1 MAVAARRIAFGMLA
15 TLGPILLTLPEA
27 ACQPT
32 GAAEPSP
39 NLSSSSSVTGG
50 GTTLHSV
57 SVEFPESDMAFPG
70 GAVASAINNNCLICH
85 SAGMVLTQ
93 PRLSGTQW
101 NEEVAK
107 MRDAYHAPIAST
119 NVDAIVGYL
128 TSLHGAARPADPQHG
143 AFIAAQGVR
152 GAPACARCHAFDG
165 ASDGSSA
172 FPRITG
178 QSQFYLSKQLG
189 DFASNVRAN
198 AIMSP
203 IAKALS
209 PEDIDDVSAYYA
221 SLKAPFLP
229 LAVLNPALIKRGE
242 QLATMGDTTKG
253 VTACENCHG
262 PHGGGSSPAIP
273 YLIGQYGRYI
283 AFEFQMWQRGY
294 RTNSLDIMLV
304 FAGKLDAADIAAL
317 AAYYQQL
324 PTTVQNTA
332 K

>member
-1 MAVAARRIAFGMLA
+1 VG
-15 TLGPILLTLPEA
+15 
-27 ACQPT
+27 
-32 GAAEPSP
+32 
-39 NLSSSSSVTGG
+39 
-50 GTTLHSV
+50 
-57 SVEFPESDMAFPG
+57 VEFPESDRIFPDG
-70 GAVASAINNNCLICH
+70 VAADAINNNCLICH

-93 PRLSGTQW
+93 PPLSRTEW

-107 MRDAYHAPIAST
+107 MRDAYHAPIASA
-119 NVDAIVGYL
+119 NVDVIVGYL
-128 TSLHGAARPADPQHG
+128 TNLHGPVREADPKHG
-143 AFIAAQGVR
+143 ALIAAQGIG

-165 ASDGSSA
+165 VSDGSSA

-178 QSQFYLSKQLG
+178 QSRFYLSKQMR
-189 DFASNVRAN
+189 DFASNIRAN

-209 PEDIDDVSAYYA
+209 LQNIDDVSAYYA
-221 SLKAPFLP
+221 SRKAPFLP
-229 LAVLNPALIKRGE
+229 LVALNPALIKRGE
-242 QLATMGDTTKG
+242 QLATLGDTTKG

-262 PHGGGSSPAIP
+262 PHGGGQSPAIP

-283 AFEFQMWQRGY
+283 SFEFQMWQRGY
-294 RTNSLDIMLV
+294 RTSSPDIMLV
-304 FAGKLDAADIAAL
+304 ITGKLDDAEIAAL

>member
-1 MAVAARRIAFGMLA
+1 MAVAAKWVACGMAA
-15 TLGPILLTLPEA
+15 TVGAVLLTLVEA
-27 ACQPT
+27 TVQPT
-32 GAAEPSP
+32 SAVERSP
-39 NLSSSSSVTGG
+39 DLASSSSVTGG

-57 SVEFPESDMAFPG
+57 SVEFPESDRTFPDG
-70 GAVASAINNNCLICH
+70 IAADAINNNCLTCH

-93 PRLSGTQW
+93 PRLSRTEW
-101 NEEVAK
+101 KEEVTK
-107 MRDAYHAPIAST
+107 MRDAYHAPIASA

-128 TSLHGAARPADPQHG
+128 TNLHGAVREADPIHG
-143 AFIAAQGVR
+143 GLIAAQGAG

-178 QSQFYLSKQLG
+178 QTRFYLSKQMR

-209 PEDIDDVSAYYA
+209 LEDIEDVSAYYA
-221 SLKAPFLP
+221 NLKAPFLP
-229 LAVLNPALIKRGE
+229 LAPLNPALIKRGE
-242 QLATMGDTTKG
+242 QLARFGETANG
-253 VTACENCHG
+253 VTACQNCHG
-262 PHGGGSSPAIP
+262 PHGGGESPAIP

-283 AFEFQMWQRGY
+283 SFEFQMWRRGY
-294 RTNSLDIMLV
+294 RRNSPDIMVLI
-304 FAGKLDAADIAAL
+304 ASKLNDADIAAL

-324 PTTVQNTA
+324 PTTVRNTA